1 MKKSEMLPVT
11 FKGTLGWRAGGNVN
25 CRCVNVGNASPRGKK
40 KRNTKQNKRPVAK
53 VPLCQFNSPQIFSQ

>member
-40 KRNTKQNKRPVAK
+40 KKKHKTKQTSSGQSAI
-53 VPLCQFNSPQIFSQ
+53 VPI